1 MLKAI
6 KTAFPLTV
14 PVLLGYLPTGLA
26 FGLMM
31 YNLGYNFLWAGLS
44 CVMIYTG
51 TLQFVLVDVLA
62 TGMGMLQ
69 VVLISCVLNVRH
81 LVYGLSLLDRFRDKG
96 LHKYHLI
103 YGLSDEAYVLLCSTK
118 APPGVDDTKFCV
130 ALVSL
135 VQSYWV
141 LSTMLGALL
150 GNIIRF
156 NITGID
162 FAMVALFVVICLE
175 KVLVKINWIPIGV
188 GFACS
193 LLSLLVFGPDNM
205 ILPAVI
211 AIVAILLLLRKRL
224 EPPVKEVPLE
234 GEELA
239 LALDANGA
247 NVEGG
252 GLR

>member
-96 LHKYHLI
+96 LH
-103 YGLSDEAYVLLCSTK
+103 
-118 APPGVDDTKFCV
+118 
-130 ALVSL
+130 
-135 VQSYWV
+135 
-141 LSTMLGALL
+141 
-150 GNIIRF
+150 
-156 NITGID
+156 
-162 FAMVALFVVICLE
+162 
-175 KVLVKINWIPIGV
+175 
-188 GFACS
+188 
-193 LLSLLVFGPDNM
+193 
-205 ILPAVI
+205 
-211 AIVAILLLLRKRL
+211 
-224 EPPVKEVPLE
+224 
-234 GEELA
+234 
-239 LALDANGA
+239 
-247 NVEGG
+247 
-252 GLR
+252 